1 MRKILRTI
9 RKPKPPKELS
19 DDEKML
25 IIVRNVW
32 EHYKSISRI
41 EKNLSLCRVSF
52 NQTHGR
58 LFKGGD
64 VGNNL
69 DILWQQVTGQKIV
82 RYKQNEE

>member
-1 MRKILRTI
+1 MKILRTI
-9 RKPKPPKELS
+9 RKPTLLKEPS

-25 IIVRNVW
+25 TIVRNVW
-32 EHYKSISRI
+32 EHYESISRI

-82 RYKQNEE
+82 RYTQNGE

>member
-1 MRKILRTI
+1 MRKILKNI
-9 RKPKPPKELS
+9 RKDKPPEEFT
-19 DDEKML
+19 DDQKML
-25 IIVRNVW
+25 TIVRNVW
-32 EHYKSISRI
+32 GHYESISRI

>member
-1 MRKILRTI
+1 MKILRTI
-9 RKPKPPKELS
+9 RKPTLLKEPS

-25 IIVRNVW
+25 TIVRNVW
-32 EHYKSISRI
+32 EHYESISRI

-69 DILWQQVTGQKIV
+69 DILWQQATGQKIV
-82 RYKQNEE
+82 RYTQNGE